1 MNHDKPLISIIVPI
15 YNVADYLPRCLDSIV
30 AQTYRT
36 LDIILIDDGSTDRS
50 GDICDQYALTD
61 SRIRVIHQ
69 PNGGLSSARNAGLD
83 IAKGEYIAFVDSDDF
98 VDCRFIETLYSAIKI
113 SGTDI
118 SAGDLRRIAEGKKV
132 QAMNGWYNYKI
143 YSPSEAIEYALYQR
157 KLNSSV
163 CGKIFRRSLFDKTRF
178 KIGILYEDLDI
189 FYKIYELTSS
199 IAQFNVAMY
208 YYVERKSSIIKT
220 FSLKRLDVLDIVDD
234 IERRLAHNPA
244 LLRAAQDRKLSA
256 NFNILALL
264 AANGYSNSS
273 HALRCWQNIKSLRFR
288 CLCNNKVR
296 LKNKLGI
303 LVSFSGC
310 TFTKMLFR
318 AIGRIM

>member
-69 PNGGLSSARNAGLD
+69 PNGGQSSARNAGLD
-83 IAKGEYIAFVDSDDF
+83 VAKGDYIAFVDSDDM
-98 VDCRFIETLYSAIKI
+98 VSADYIEVMYRNLIDYDA
-113 SGTDI
+113 DI
-118 SAGDLRRIAEGKKV
+118 SEVAFVKCSPDQTAVLDITSHTSY
-132 QAMNGWYNYKI
+132 Q
-143 YSPSEAIEYALYQR
+143 YSSEEAIEATLYQKR
-157 KLNSSV
+157 LDTGVWCKLF
-163 CGKIFRRSLFDKTRF
+163 KRELFDNVRF
-178 KIGILYEDLDI
+178 IIGVLYEDLEI
-189 FYKIYELTSS
+189 IPRLYVKCGKIVWSDL
-199 IAQFNVAMY
+199 QLY
-208 YYVERKSSIIKT
+208 YYTTRNNSSLGA
-220 FSLKRLDVLDIVDD
+220 FSMRRLDVLDIVDD

-264 AANGYSNSS
+264 VANGYSNST
-273 HALRCWQNIKSLRFR
+273 HASRCWQNIKSLRFR

-303 LVSFSGC
+303 LVSYLGKY
-310 TFTKMLFR
+310 FTQSILSLAYK
-318 AIGRIM
+318 